1 VRRFFK
7 MKVMEPCRVTRTYL
21 QKIQAPPEEV
31 FPLLCPVRETEWVR
45 GWDPIVVYSHSGLA
59 EPDCIFLTGNGE
71 PESAW
76 IITDRDSDQ
85 FHLEIIK
92 ISPWTTVAKID
103 ITLRRNEESG
113 TEARISY
120 TYTALSESGE
130 DFVNRYTEDYYLEF
144 MRYWEN
150 AINDYIARTESGR
163 PESEQ

>member
-1 VRRFFK
+1 
-7 MKVMEPCRVTRTYL
+7 MKVMEPCRVTRTYV

-31 FPLLCPVRETEWVR
+31 FPLLCPVREAKWVK

-76 IITDRDSDQ
+76 VITHRESDK

-92 ISPWTTVAKID
+92 ISPWTTVAKIT
-103 ITLRRNEESG
+103 ITLSRNEESG
-113 TEARISY
+113 TDAEVTY

-130 DFVNRYTEDYYLEF
+130 DFVNHYTEDYYLEF

-150 AINDYIARTESGR
+150 AINDYISSGQQGQDAG
-163 PESEQ
+163 SGQ